1 MAAAYL
7 FHIAK
12 NHGFRDGNKR
22 TAAAAALV
30 FLELNGIDTDAI
42 DENEMEALTC
52 AVAEGKADKQIAAE
66 FFRGHIAESSE

>member
-1 MAAAYL
+1 
-7 FHIAK
+7 
-12 NHGFRDGNKR
+12 
-22 TAAAAALV
+22 LV

-52 AVAEGKADKQIAAE
+52 AVAEGKADKQLAAE